1 MSKTRNI
8 FYDSDSESDYGK
20 SEEELFSDSEIDNCD
35 EIQSEGDEDNI
46 EIENDDNCNIKPMFR
61 RRTRRLSSSDGES
74 SCESVSE
81 EWIWEEE
88 ENVADIRNFPEIS
101 GINPLSLLRLGGNS

>member
-46 EIENDDNCNIKPMFR
+46 EIENDDNCNVKLRFR
-61 RRTRRLSSSDGES
+61 SRTRRLSSSDSES
-74 SCESVSE
+74 SREPVSE
-81 EWIWEEE
+81 EWIW
-88 ENVADIRNFPEIS
+88 
-101 GINPLSLLRLGGNS
+101 